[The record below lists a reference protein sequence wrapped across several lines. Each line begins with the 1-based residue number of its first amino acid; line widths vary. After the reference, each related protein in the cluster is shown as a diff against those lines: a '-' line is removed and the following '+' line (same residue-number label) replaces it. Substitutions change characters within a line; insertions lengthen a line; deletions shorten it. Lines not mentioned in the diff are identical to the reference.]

1 MKTLAWFAAGI
12 GVGLVLYLIVNAP
25 ETAPEAQYATGS
37 DTLED
42 AARSAAGWGTKQ
54 RVAGAGADVLGRVKE
69 GLGNL
74 AGNPGLADEGTGDR
88 VAGELKEGVGKLA
101 EAAGQTLH
109 DLNR

>member
-12 GVGLVLYLIVNAP
+12 GVGLVIYLIANAP
-25 ETAPEAQYATGS
+25 EPNYATGYDS
-37 DTLED
+37 VDD
-42 AARSAAGWGTKQ
+42 AASSAASWGTKQ
-54 RVAGAGADVLGRVKE
+54 RVTGAGADILGRAKE

-74 AGNPGLADEGTGDR
+74 TGNPNLADEGTADR
-88 VAGELKEGVGKLA
+88 IAGTVKQGVGNLA

>member
-12 GVGLVLYLIVNAP
+12 GVGLVIYLIANAP
-25 ETAPEAQYATGS
+25 EPLYATGS

-42 AARSAAGWGTKQ
+42 AARSAANWGTKQ
-54 RVAGAGADVLGRVKE
+54 RVTGTGTGVLGRVKE

-74 AGNPGLADEGTGDR
+74 AGNPDLANEGTGDR
-88 VAGELKEGVGKLA
+88 VAGEIKEGVGEFA
-101 EAAGQTLH
+101 QAAGQTLH